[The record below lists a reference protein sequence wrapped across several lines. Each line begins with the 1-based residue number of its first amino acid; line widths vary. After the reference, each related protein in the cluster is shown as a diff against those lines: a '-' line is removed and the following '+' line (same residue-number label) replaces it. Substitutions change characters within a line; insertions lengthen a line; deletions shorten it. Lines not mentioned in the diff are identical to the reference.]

1 MTDNAE
7 TSPLISVYLTTKNRQ
22 QLLSRAIE
30 SVLAQ
35 DHKNFELIIVD
46 DGSSDNTPLLVAD
59 YQKSNDK
66 ISYYRNDQSQGAA
79 AARNLAIS
87 HAKGAFITGLDD
99 DDHFLPHR
107 LSSLLAAYDDKYA
120 FVCSSV
126 IWDFGSR
133 QKVSD
138 KKTTVFTLQQQLSYN
153 HATTQILVRRER
165 ILASGGF
172 DLNLDAR
179 LDYDAWTCLMIRF
192 GVGLRINVPS
202 YVLSRNE
209 GLARI
214 TNSPA
219 NVTGN
224 HQFMAKH
231 RALMNAKNLKNQ
243 IFWDLYA
250 QHKPLTIKALIPQ
263 LLAGNA
269 LMKLKYFI
277 KINFMR

>member
-1 MTDNAE
+1 MAVKSDVQ
-7 TSPLISVYLTTKNRQ
+7 PLISVYLTTKNRQ

-35 DHKNFELIIVD
+35 DHQNCELIIVD
-46 DGSSDNTPLLVAD
+46 DGSSDDTPLLVAD
-59 YQKSNDK
+59 YQQKNSN
-66 ISYYRNDQSQGAA
+66 ISYYRNEQSQGTA

-87 HAKGAFITGLDD
+87 YTNGEFITGLDD
-99 DDHFLPHR
+99 DDHFLPNR

-126 IWDFGSR
+126 IWDFGHR

-138 KKTTVFTLQQQLSYN
+138 KKTAVFTLQEQLNYN
-153 HATTQILVRRER
+153 HATTQILVKRER
-165 ILASGGF
+165 IQASGAF
-172 DLNLDAR
+172 DTNLDAR

-192 GVGLRINVPS
+192 GSALRINVPS

-209 GLARI
+209 GVARI

-224 HQFMAKH
+224 HQFMTKH
-231 RALMNAKNLKNQ
+231 RALMNEKNLKNQ

-250 QHKPLTIKALIPQ
+250 QHKPLLIKELMPQ

-269 LMKLKYFI
+269 LMKFKYFI
-277 KINFMR
+277 KINLMR